1 MLRDGGGG
9 MENKFAL
16 SLINM
21 QKMQA
26 VTELEECNEYTA
38 QYGLALSVQE
48 IQSLVERRFNALKD
62 TGRMEFGHGILKKI
76 ITVFCD
82 SPYITQ
88 GEYED
93 TIVELQDSFYHFKNE
108 SMDRITDE
116 QLIQFMKMT
125 FDGAAQGSMDYLNGT
140 SLEELCRITRSGRRD
155 EDTDIEG

>member
-1 MLRDGGGG
+1 MLRDGGGD
-9 MENKFAL
+9 MENNFAL

-38 QYGLALSVQE
+38 QYGLVFSAQQ

-62 TGRMEFGHGILKKI
+62 TGRMEFGQGILKKI

-82 SPYITQ
+82 SPYISQ
-88 GEYED
+88 EEYED

-108 SMDRITDE
+108 SMDLITDE
-116 QLIQFMKMT
+116 QLIQFMKRI
-125 FDGAAQGSMDYLNGT
+125 FDGAAQGSLDYLNGT
-140 SLEELCRITRSGRRD
+140 SLEELCRNARNGRKD
-155 EDTDIEG
+155 KDADTQG